1 MKKRGQV
8 TIFIIIA
15 ILVIAVVALFL
26 TIPKLSKGIG
36 IQKTENPEQFIQT
49 CLEDSIKDNVNTI
62 SLQGGTFEPE
72 NYYLYNNEK
81 LDYLVY
87 TNEYYTLGSVQ
98 VPFVEQ
104 HVENEIKKSIE
115 GDVDSCFTSLKDKYK
130 GNLIKGDIKVDL
142 LPGKILTTI
151 NNSFTF
157 TQGGNTQR
165 LESFRVV
172 VNNNLYE
179 LVSIAQNIIE
189 WESNYGEAD
198 TEYYMNLYHNLKVEK
213 HPQSDETNVYI
224 ITDKN
229 TGEKF
234 QFASRS
240 LAFAPL

>member
-15 ILVIAVVALFL
+15 ILIVAVVALFL
-26 TIPKLSKGIG
+26 MIPKLSQGIG
-36 IQKTENPEQFIQT
+36 IKKAENPEIFIQT
-49 CLEDSIKDNVNTI
+49 CLEDSIKDNADI
-62 SLQGGTFEPE
+62 IASQGGTLEPE
-72 NYYLYNNEK
+72 HYYLYQDNK

-87 TNEYYTLGSVQ
+87 TNEYYTLGNVQ
-98 VPFVEQ
+98 IPFMEQ

-115 GDVDSCFTSLKDKYK
+115 EDVDFCFNSLKDKYN
-130 GNLIKGDIKVDL
+130 GRVVKGDVKVDL
-142 LPGKILTTI
+142 LPGKIITTI

-157 TQGGNTQR
+157 TKGEDTERREN
-165 LESFRVV
+165 FRVV

-179 LVSIAQNIIE
+179 LTSIAQNIGE

-198 TEYYMNLYHNLKVEK
+198 TEYYMGLYHNLKVEK
-213 HPQSDETNVYI
+213 HPQSDETYVYI

-229 TGEKF
+229 TGDKF

-240 LAFAPL
+240 LAFAPI